1 MMDCISVL
9 DIARCLISIS
19 GSNSGIEVSDN
30 ISEPHEAK
38 LLKLDIS
45 KARSNLLWHPKISIK
60 ESLGLIW
67 SWEKARRSGENTRM
81 TTKSQ
86 ISNYQSLINQ

>member
-9 DIARCLISIS
+9 EIARRLISIS
-19 GSNSGIEVSDN
+19 GSNSDIEISDN

-45 KARSNLLWHPKISIK
+45 KARSNLLWHPKISIT

-67 SWEKARRSGENTRM
+67 AWEKARQSGEDTRE

-86 ISNYQSLINQ
+86 ISNYQGLINQ